1 MATRQEL
8 QVQQKRELDKKE
20 EDTIPAR
27 VFLPTADIYETDDA
41 LNVVLEMPGV
51 EKNSVDIRVEDGV
64 LKIDGRLD
72 FSKYQGLQPLY
83 TEYNVGHYSRSF
95 RLPSRIDQNKIAAE
109 LKDGV
114 LSSRCPRSRKPGR
127 ARYKLNDGR
136 RAMSDAAVA
145 SLTKKRAM
153 PVSYGSL
160 PVAKQ
165 VEHGG
170 NNRFLVTLP
179 STAYSLLA
187 PHLRTIPLKRGV
199 ILYEVEEKIEQVYFP
214 WRGDGFALGDNAK
227 RSIRRERFGG
237 TGWGSRR

>member
-8 QVQQKRELDKKE
+8 QVQQKRELDKKD

-27 VFLPTADIYETDDA
+27 VFLTTADIYETDGA

-114 LSSRCPRSRKPGR
+114 LSLALPKVEEAKP
-127 ARYKLNDGR
+127 
-136 RAMSDAAVA
+136 
-145 SLTKKRAM
+145 
-153 PVSYGSL
+153 
-160 PVAKQ
+160 
-165 VEHGG
+165 
-170 NNRFLVTLP
+170 
-179 STAYSLLA
+179 
-187 PHLRTIPLKRGV
+187 RTI
-199 ILYEVEEKIEQVYFP
+199 QV
-214 WRGDGFALGDNAK
+214 K
-227 RSIRRERFGG
+227 
-237 TGWGSRR
+237 